1 MEVSATQFNMK
12 TFTLK
17 LLKGSWFMMFAS
29 FLIMSMAGIPYMF
42 GLYSSTIKSV
52 LGYDQTTLNFIS
64 FFKDVG
70 TTVGILA
77 GLINEV
83 TPPWSILA
91 MGAVLNFFGYFMIW
105 LSVTEKIPTHVWLMC
120 LYICV
125 GANATTFANTGA
137 LVTCVKN
144 YPQRRGVVIG
154 ILKGYMGLSGAIVTQ
169 LYHAIYGNDE
179 KSLILL
185 LGWLPAV
192 ISYLFL
198 PTVRR
203 MRVEHEADE
212 LRVFYRFLYISLG
225 LAGFLMM
232 MIILQ
237 QKFSFSRGEY
247 GGSAAV
253 VTFLLL
259 LPVAVVVAQEF
270 KAWRRLNKPVALE
283 NGGSAMV
290 SGIDFFSFSSVFFSF
305 LIQLYLESRFELLTS
320 SSTIMLYLS

>member
-1 MEVSATQFNMK
+1 
-12 TFTLK
+12 
-17 LLKGSWFMMFAS
+17 
-29 FLIMSMAGIPYMF
+29 MF

-70 TTVGILA
+70 TTVGIPA

-83 TPPWSILA
+83 TPPWAILA
-91 MGAVLNFFGYFMIW
+91 MGAVLNFLGYFMIW
-105 LSVTEKIPTHVWLMC
+105 LSVTKKITTHVWLMC
-120 LYICV
+120 LYICI

-169 LYHAIYGNDE
+169 LYHAIYGSEDG

-185 LGWLPAV
+185 LGWLPAA
-192 ISYLFL
+192 ISFVFL
-198 PTVRR
+198 PAVRR
-203 MRVEHEADE
+203 MTVVHEENE
-212 LRVFYRFLYISLG
+212 LRVFYGFLWISLG
-225 LAGFLMM
+225 LAGFLTM
-232 MIILQ
+232 MIVLQ
-237 QKFSFSRGEY
+237 QRFTFGKGEF

-259 LPVAVVVAQEF
+259 LPLAVVVAEEF
-270 KAWRRLNKPVALE
+270 KGWRRLRAVVVLE
-283 NGGSAMV
+283 NGGVNSSSSMV
-290 SGIDFFSFSSVFFSF
+290 SSVHSCDF
-305 LIQLYLESRFELLTS
+305 LIPNVLL
-320 SSTIMLYLS
+320 